1 MIKEIPSRIR
11 VIITTTI
18 IWIIIIP
25 FIAIPLSSIVDPRLL
40 ILIPWLLIQLI
51 LFDLFETFYLFYE
64 RFFASCNSKNCRSR
78 SKSVG
83 PKILKTETDHYKV
96 FERKIYCCNCNDQ
109 WIIKRKIHKT
119 TEGEF

>member
-11 VIITTTI
+11 VLITSTV

-25 FIAIPLSSIVDPRLL
+25 FIAIPLSSIVDPILV
-40 ILIPWLLIQLI
+40 ILIPWLILQLF
-51 LFDLFETFYLFYE
+51 LMELFETFYLFYE
-64 RFFASCNSKNCRSR
+64 RFFASCNSKNCISR
-78 SKSVG
+78 IKSIG

-109 WIIKRKIHKT
+109 WTIERKTHKT
-119 TEGEF
+119 SEGEC